1 MKLERIISSGSHIDD
16 EKNLHMVKLSFE
28 SHDLD
33 AIANRVLE
41 RVTPL
46 INEKGTDNGNESI
59 FTVES
64 LSDYLQVSE
73 QWVYERVQLKEIP
86 YAKVGKFL
94 RFKRKA
100 IDKWLDEQTTP
111 AVSPLSR
118 RLKTARGTGY
128 A

>member
-1 MKLERIISSGSHIDD
+1 MQ
-16 EKNLHMVKLSFE
+16 LSFE
-28 SHDLD
+28 THDLD
-33 AIANRVLE
+33 MIANRVFERLRPLITE
-41 RVTPL
+41 RVAADSVDDT
-46 INEKGTDNGNESI
+46 I

-64 LSDYLQVSE
+64 LSEYLHVSE

-94 RFKRKA
+94 RFKKKA

-118 RLKTARGTGY
+118 RLKMARGTGY